1 MSQDLFRVVLPS
13 GDTSKPYSREQIA
26 TAFNA
31 RKIPRESRVQVGEQL
46 VRIEEFLD
54 GSIDPVATEQQ
65 RNFARSLGIECP
77 PNITRSAI
85 SVLIGRAVAERNQQ
99 ASPSDTATDLSTT
112 TVLNTRP
119 AAATAATPASAASP
133 TDLYERAR
141 QEVLTE
147 MRATGD
153 IPLSKATPEDVARH
167 FNEVRNMNMVV
178 IYSENN
184 AFETLIA
191 AADSGD
197 RDECQGAMLGF
208 GMPEGMP
215 RSDLRD
221 LLIAVM
227 WGLDQ

>member
-1 MSQDLFRVVLPS
+1 MSSNLYRVILPS
-13 GDTSKPYSREQIA
+13 GDTSKPYTKEQIA

-31 RKIPRESRVQVGEQL
+31 RKIPPESRVQVGDQVL
-46 VRIEEFLD
+46 RIDQFLE
-54 GSIDPVATEQQ
+54 GKIDPVATEQQ

-77 PNITRSAI
+77 PDITRSAI
-85 SVLIGRAVAERNQQ
+85 SALIGKAVAEKNL
-99 ASPSDTATDLSTT
+99 AAVSSDTDSEISTT
-112 TVLNTRP
+112 TVMKTATAEGTAP
-119 AAATAATPASAASP
+119 AAGAVSQRGA
-133 TDLYERAR
+133 LYEQVR
-141 QEVLTE
+141 EEILTE
-147 MRATGD
+147 MRLTGD

-167 FNEVRNMNMVV
+167 FNDVRNLNMVV

-197 RDECQGAMLGF
+197 RGECEGAMLAF
-208 GMPEGMP
+208 GLPEAMP

-227 WGLDQ
+227 WGLDI